1 MRTNYNG
8 INQNGDSDVNWFNE
22 NVRDVEIPNN
32 KGNNLREVED
42 AVDVEKAFIRE
53 GLVNAYITMDEAM
66 LVKSAE
72 EESLK
77 EEVDSK
83 SNYQEG
89 SPFEGGKESN
99 FQAEGSK
106 KKKMSKGAI
115 IGIIVGSVALVGI
128 IVTLV
133 IMFVILP
140 MGKGNGNSQETT
152 ISAGVLDDLQSK
164 INMFYT
170 DNLKSDIK
178 DGYTVSDLDAFR
190 KELKTL
196 SNSTD
201 ISDVEKELNT
211 IEAYMTDSKKIKTYA
226 DLSFNIEPSYVNDD
240 CTKVIQ
246 GCETY
251 TVAGLKATIS
261 NLAQGVLADRNNY
274 VDIKK
279 SLSAVTNPSNFE
291 EGNYQEKINS
301 IKHVVNKKEL
311 QSMYEKLVSD
321 KATALAKKKLKDAK
335 DEAEKKL
342 AQSALTEAQNKQ
354 KQAEEELSS
363 VKKQL
368 EDALKTPT
376 EEPTKA
382 TRVESV
388 TPTDNVSVVE
398 ENTEGGN

>member
-8 INQNGDSDVNWFNE
+8 INQNGDYDVNWFNDEVKE
-22 NVRDVEIPNN
+22 NI
-32 KGNNLREVED
+32 EVSKENED
-42 AVDVEKAFIRE
+42 IVDVEKAFIHE
-53 GLVNAYITMDEAM
+53 GLVNAYVAMDEAM

-89 SPFEGGKESN
+89 SPFEGGEESN

-115 IGIIVGSVALVGI
+115 IGIIIGSVALVGI

-140 MGKGNGNSQETT
+140 MSKGSGNSQETT
-152 ISAGVLDDLQSK
+152 ISEGVLDDLQSR
-164 INMFYT
+164 INMLYT

-178 DGYTVSDLDAFR
+178 DGYAVSDLDAFR

-201 ISDVEKELNT
+201 VSDVEKELNT

-226 DLSFNIEPSYVNDD
+226 NLSFNIEPSYVSED
-240 CTKVIQ
+240 CTSVIQ

-261 NLAQGVLADRNNY
+261 NLAQGVLSDRNSY
-274 VDIKK
+274 IDIKK
-279 SLSAVTNPSNFE
+279 SLSAVSDASTFN

-301 IKHVVNKKEL
+301 IKHEVNKKEL
-311 QSMYEKLVSD
+311 QSMYDKLISD
-321 KATALAKKKLKDAK
+321 KNTALAKKKLKDAK

-376 EEPTKA
+376 EEPTK
-382 TRVESV
+382 E
-388 TPTDNVSVVE
+388 VSVVTTDSVPTVE

>member
-8 INQNGDSDVNWFNE
+8 INQNGDYDVNWFNDEVKE
-22 NVRDVEIPNN
+22 NI
-32 KGNNLREVED
+32 EVSKETED
-42 AVDVEKAFIRE
+42 IVDVEKAFIHE
-53 GLVNAYITMDEAM
+53 GLVNAYIAMDEVM

-77 EEVDSK
+77 EEIDSK

-99 FQAEGSK
+99 FQAEGNK

-115 IGIIVGSVALVGI
+115 IGIIIGSVALVGI

-140 MGKGNGNSQETT
+140 MSKGSDNSQETT
-152 ISAGVLDDLQSK
+152 ISAGVLDDLQSR
-164 INMFYT
+164 INMLYT

-178 DGYTVSDLDAFR
+178 DGYAVSDLDAFR

-201 ISDVEKELNT
+201 VSDVEKELNT

-226 DLSFNIEPSYVNDD
+226 NLSFNIEPSYVSED
-240 CTKVIQ
+240 CTSVIQ

-261 NLAQGVLADRNNY
+261 NLAQGVLSDRNSY
-274 VDIKK
+274 IDIKK
-279 SLSAVTNPSNFE
+279 SLSAVSDASTFN

-301 IKHVVNKKEL
+301 IKHEVNKKEL
-311 QSMYEKLVSD
+311 QSMYDKLISD
-321 KATALAKKKLKDAK
+321 KNTALAKKKLKDAK

-376 EEPTKA
+376 EEPTKE
-382 TRVESV
+382 VSV
-388 TPTDNVSVVE
+388 VPTDSVPTVE

>member
-8 INQNGDSDVNWFNE
+8 INQNGDYDVNWFNDEVKE
-22 NVRDVEIPNN
+22 NA
-32 KGNNLREVED
+32 EVSKETED
-42 AVDVEKAFIRE
+42 IVDVEKAFIHE
-53 GLVNAYITMDEAM
+53 GLVNAYVAMDEAM

-77 EEVDSK
+77 EEIDSK

-115 IGIIVGSVALVGI
+115 IGIIAGSVALVGI

-133 IMFVILP
+133 IMFVIIP
-140 MGKGNGNSQETT
+140 TNKGNDNSQETT
-152 ISAGVLDDLQSK
+152 ISAGVLDDLQGR
-164 INMFYT
+164 INMLYT

-178 DGYTVSDLDAFR
+178 DGYAVSDLDAFR

-201 ISDVEKELNT
+201 VSDVEKELNT

-226 DLSFNIEPSYVNDD
+226 NLSFNIEPSYVSED
-240 CTKVIQ
+240 CISVIQ

-261 NLAQGVLADRNNY
+261 NLAQGVLSDRNSY
-274 VDIKK
+274 IDIKK
-279 SLSAVTNPSNFE
+279 SLSAISNPSNFE
-291 EGNYQEKINS
+291 EGSYQEKING
-301 IKHVVNKKEL
+301 IKHEVNKKEL

-321 KATALAKKKLKDAK
+321 KATALAEKKLKDAK

-376 EEPTKA
+376 EEPTKE
-382 TRVESV
+382 VSV
-388 TPTDNVSVVE
+388 VPTDSVPTVE

>member
-1 MRTNYNG
+1 VRTNYNG
-8 INQNGDSDVNWFNE
+8 INQNGDYDVNWFNDEVKE
-22 NVRDVEIPNN
+22 NA
-32 KGNNLREVED
+32 EVSKETED
-42 AVDVEKAFIRE
+42 IVDVEKAFIHE
-53 GLVNAYITMDEAM
+53 GLVNAYVAMDEAM

-115 IGIIVGSVALVGI
+115 IGIIAGSVALVGI

-140 MGKGNGNSQETT
+140 MSKGNDNSRETT
-152 ISAGVLDDLQSK
+152 ISAGVLDDLQGR
-164 INMFYT
+164 INMLYT

-178 DGYTVSDLDAFR
+178 DGYAVSDLDAFR

-201 ISDVEKELNT
+201 VSDVEKELNT

-226 DLSFNIEPSYVNDD
+226 NLSFNIEPSYVSED
-240 CTKVIQ
+240 CTSVIQ

-261 NLAQGVLADRNNY
+261 NLAQGVLSDRNSY
-274 VDIKK
+274 IDIKK
-279 SLSAVTNPSNFE
+279 SLSAISNPSNFE
-291 EGNYQEKINS
+291 EGSYQEKING
-301 IKHVVNKKEL
+301 IKHEVNKKEL

-321 KATALAKKKLKDAK
+321 KATALAEKKLKDAK

-376 EEPTKA
+376 EEPTK
-382 TRVESV
+382 EISV
-388 TPTDNVSVVE
+388 VPTDSVPTVE

>member
-8 INQNGDSDVNWFNE
+8 INQNGDYDVNWFNDEVKE
-22 NVRDVEIPNN
+22 NA
-32 KGNNLREVED
+32 EVSKETED
-42 AVDVEKAFIRE
+42 IVDVEKAFIHE
-53 GLVNAYITMDEAM
+53 GLVNAYVAMDEAM

-77 EEVDSK
+77 EEIDSK

-115 IGIIVGSVALVGI
+115 IGIIAGSVALVGI

-140 MGKGNGNSQETT
+140 MSKGNDNSQETT
-152 ISAGVLDDLQSK
+152 ISAGVLDDLQGR
-164 INMFYT
+164 INMLYT

-178 DGYTVSDLDAFR
+178 DGYAVSDLDAFR

-201 ISDVEKELNT
+201 VSDVEKELNT

-226 DLSFNIEPSYVNDD
+226 NLSFNIEPSYVSED
-240 CTKVIQ
+240 CISVIQ

-261 NLAQGVLADRNNY
+261 NLAQGVLSDRNSY
-274 VDIKK
+274 IDIKK
-279 SLSAVTNPSNFE
+279 SLSAISNPSNFE
-291 EGNYQEKINS
+291 EGSYQEKING
-301 IKHVVNKKEL
+301 IKHEVNKKEL

-321 KATALAKKKLKDAK
+321 KATALAEKKLKDAK

-368 EDALKTPT
+368 ENALKTPT
-376 EEPTKA
+376 EEPTKE
-382 TRVESV
+382 VSV
-388 TPTDNVSVVE
+388 VPTDSVPTVE

>member
-8 INQNGDSDVNWFNE
+8 INQNGDYDVNWFNDEVKE
-22 NVRDVEIPNN
+22 NI
-32 KGNNLREVED
+32 EVSKETED
-42 AVDVEKAFIRE
+42 IVDVEKAFIHE
-53 GLVNAYITMDEAM
+53 GLVNAYIAMDEVM

-77 EEVDSK
+77 EEIDSK

-115 IGIIVGSVALVGI
+115 IGIIAGSVALVGI

-140 MGKGNGNSQETT
+140 MSNGSDNSQETT
-152 ISAGVLDDLQSK
+152 ISAGVLDDLQSR
-164 INMFYT
+164 INMLYN

-178 DGYTVSDLDAFR
+178 DGYAVSDLDAFR

-201 ISDVEKELNT
+201 VSDVEKELNT

-226 DLSFNIEPSYVNDD
+226 NLSFNIEPSYVSED
-240 CTKVIQ
+240 CTSVIQ

-261 NLAQGVLADRNNY
+261 NLAQGVLSDRNSY
-274 VDIKK
+274 IDIKK
-279 SLSAVTNPSNFE
+279 SLSAVSDASTFN

-301 IKHVVNKKEL
+301 IKHEVNKKEL
-311 QSMYEKLVSD
+311 QSMYDKLISD
-321 KATALAKKKLKDAK
+321 KNTALAKKKLKDAK

-376 EEPTKA
+376 EEPTKE
-382 TRVESV
+382 VSV
-388 TPTDNVSVVE
+388 VPTDSVPTVE

>member
-8 INQNGDSDVNWFNE
+8 INQNGDYDVNWFNDEVKE
-22 NVRDVEIPNN
+22 NA
-32 KGNNLREVED
+32 EVSKETED
-42 AVDVEKAFIRE
+42 IVDVERAFIHE
-53 GLVNAYITMDEAM
+53 GLVNAYVAMDEAM

-77 EEVDSK
+77 EEIDSK

-115 IGIIVGSVALVGI
+115 IGIIAGSVALVGI

-133 IMFVILP
+133 IMFVIIP
-140 MGKGNGNSQETT
+140 MNKGNDNSQETT
-152 ISAGVLDDLQSK
+152 ISAGVLDDLQSR
-164 INMFYT
+164 INMLYT

-178 DGYTVSDLDAFR
+178 DGYAVSDLDAFR

-201 ISDVEKELNT
+201 VSDVEKELNT

-226 DLSFNIEPSYVNDD
+226 NLSFNIEPSYVSED
-240 CTKVIQ
+240 CTSVIQ

-261 NLAQGVLADRNNY
+261 NLAQGVLSDRNSY
-274 VDIKK
+274 IDIKK
-279 SLSAVTNPSNFE
+279 SLSAISDASTFN

-301 IKHVVNKKEL
+301 IKHEVNKKEL
-311 QSMYEKLVSD
+311 QSMYDKLISD
-321 KATALAKKKLKDAK
+321 KNTALAKKKLKDAK

-376 EEPTKA
+376 EEPTKE
-382 TRVESV
+382 VSV
-388 TPTDNVSVVE
+388 VPTDSVPTVE

>member
-8 INQNGDSDVNWFNE
+8 INQNGDYDVNWFNDEVKE
-22 NVRDVEIPNN
+22 NI
-32 KGNNLREVED
+32 EVSKETED
-42 AVDVEKAFIRE
+42 IVDVEKAFIHE
-53 GLVNAYITMDEAM
+53 GLVNAYVAMDEAM

-99 FQAEGSK
+99 FQAEGNK

-115 IGIIVGSVALVGI
+115 IGIIIGSVALVGI

-140 MGKGNGNSQETT
+140 MSKGSDNSQETT
-152 ISAGVLDDLQSK
+152 ISTGVLDDLQSR
-164 INMFYT
+164 INMLYT

-178 DGYTVSDLDAFR
+178 DGYAVSDLDAFR

-201 ISDVEKELNT
+201 VSDVEKELNT
-211 IEAYMTDSKKIKTYA
+211 IEAYMADSKKIKTYA
-226 DLSFNIEPSYVNDD
+226 NLSFNIEPSYVSED
-240 CTKVIQ
+240 CTSVIQ

-261 NLAQGVLADRNNY
+261 NLAQGVLSDRNSY
-274 VDIKK
+274 IDIKK
-279 SLSAVTNPSNFE
+279 SLSAVSDASTFN

-301 IKHVVNKKEL
+301 IKHEVNKKEL
-311 QSMYEKLVSD
+311 QSMYDKLISD
-321 KATALAKKKLKDAK
+321 KNTALAKKKLKDAK

-376 EEPTKA
+376 EEPTKE
-382 TRVESV
+382 VSV
-388 TPTDNVSVVE
+388 VPTDSVPTVE

>member
-8 INQNGDSDVNWFNE
+8 INQNGDYDVNWFNDEVKE
-22 NVRDVEIPNN
+22 NI
-32 KGNNLREVED
+32 EVSKENED
-42 AVDVEKAFIRE
+42 IVDVEKAFIHE
-53 GLVNAYITMDEAM
+53 GLVNAYVVMDEAM

-77 EEVDSK
+77 EEIDSK

-115 IGIIVGSVALVGI
+115 TGIIAGSVALVGI

-133 IMFVILP
+133 IMFVIIP
-140 MGKGNGNSQETT
+140 TNKGNDNSQETT
-152 ISAGVLDDLQSK
+152 ISAGVLDDLQSR
-164 INMFYT
+164 INMLYT

-178 DGYTVSDLDAFR
+178 DGYAVSDLDAFR

-201 ISDVEKELNT
+201 VSDVEKELNT

-226 DLSFNIEPSYVNDD
+226 NLSFNIEPSYVSED
-240 CTKVIQ
+240 CTSVIQ

-261 NLAQGVLADRNNY
+261 NLAQGVLSDRNSY
-274 VDIKK
+274 IDIKK
-279 SLSAVTNPSNFE
+279 SLSAISNPSNFE
-291 EGNYQEKINS
+291 EGSYQEKING
-301 IKHVVNKKEL
+301 IKHEVNKKEL

-321 KATALAKKKLKDAK
+321 KATALAEKKLKDAK

-368 EDALKTPT
+368 EDALKIPT
-376 EEPTKA
+376 EEPTKE
-382 TRVESV
+382 VSV
-388 TPTDNVSVVE
+388 VPTDSVPTVE

>member
-164 INMFYT
+164 INMLYT

-301 IKHVVNKKEL
+301 IKHEVNKKEL

>member
-8 INQNGDSDVNWFNE
+8 INQNGDYDVNWFNDEVKE
-22 NVRDVEIPNN
+22 NI
-32 KGNNLREVED
+32 EVSKENED
-42 AVDVEKAFIRE
+42 IVDVEKAFIHE
-53 GLVNAYITMDEAM
+53 GLVNAYVAMDEAM

-89 SPFEGGKESN
+89 SPFEGGEESN

-115 IGIIVGSVALVGI
+115 IGIIIGSVALVGI

-140 MGKGNGNSQETT
+140 TSKGSGNSQETT
-152 ISAGVLDDLQSK
+152 ISAGVLDDLQSR
-164 INMFYT
+164 INMLYT

-178 DGYTVSDLDAFR
+178 NGYAVSDLDAFR

-201 ISDVEKELNT
+201 VSDVEKELNT

-226 DLSFNIEPSYVNDD
+226 NLSFNIEPSYVSED
-240 CTKVIQ
+240 CTSVIQ

-261 NLAQGVLADRNNY
+261 NLAQGVLSDRNSY
-274 VDIKK
+274 IDIKK
-279 SLSAVTNPSNFE
+279 SLSAVSDASTFN

-301 IKHVVNKKEL
+301 IKHEVNKKEL
-311 QSMYEKLVSD
+311 QSMYDKLISD
-321 KATALAKKKLKDAK
+321 KNTALAKKKLKDAK

-376 EEPTKA
+376 KEPTKE
-382 TRVESV
+382 VSV
-388 TPTDNVSVVE
+388 VPTDSVPTVE

>member
-32 KGNNLREVED
+32 KGSNLREVED
-42 AVDVEKAFIRE
+42 AVDVEKAFIHE

-89 SPFEGGKESN
+89 SPFEGGEESN

-115 IGIIVGSVALVGI
+115 IGIIIGSVALVGI

-140 MGKGNGNSQETT
+140 MSKGSGNSQETT
-152 ISAGVLDDLQSK
+152 ISEGVLDDLQSR
-164 INMFYT
+164 INMLYT

-178 DGYTVSDLDAFR
+178 DGYAVSDLDAFR

-201 ISDVEKELNT
+201 VSDVEKELNT

-301 IKHVVNKKEL
+301 IKHEVNKKEL

>member
-8 INQNGDSDVNWFNE
+8 INQNGDYDVNWFNDEVKE
-22 NVRDVEIPNN
+22 NIEVSKEKEDV
-32 KGNNLREVED
+32 
-42 AVDVEKAFIRE
+42 VDVEKAFIHE
-53 GLVNAYITMDEAM
+53 GLVNAYVAMDEAM

-140 MGKGNGNSQETT
+140 MSKGSGNSQETT
-152 ISAGVLDDLQSK
+152 ISAGVLDDLQSR
-164 INMFYT
+164 INMLYT

-178 DGYTVSDLDAFR
+178 DGYAVSDLDVFR

-201 ISDVEKELNT
+201 VSDVEKELNT

-226 DLSFNIEPSYVNDD
+226 NLSFNIEPSYVSED
-240 CTKVIQ
+240 CTSVIQ

-261 NLAQGVLADRNNY
+261 NLAQGVLSDRNSY
-274 VDIKK
+274 IDIKK
-279 SLSAVTNPSNFE
+279 SLSAVSDASTFN

-301 IKHVVNKKEL
+301 IKHEVNKKEL
-311 QSMYEKLVSD
+311 QSMYDKLISD
-321 KATALAKKKLKDAK
+321 KNTALAKKKLKGAK

-376 EEPTKA
+376 EEPTKE
-382 TRVESV
+382 VSV
-388 TPTDNVSVVE
+388 VPTDSVPTVE

>member
-8 INQNGDSDVNWFNE
+8 INQNGDYDVNWFNDEVKE
-22 NVRDVEIPNN
+22 NI
-32 KGNNLREVED
+32 EVSKETED
-42 AVDVEKAFIRE
+42 IVDVEKAFIHE
-53 GLVNAYITMDEAM
+53 GLVNAYIAMDEAM

-77 EEVDSK
+77 EEIDSK

-89 SPFEGGKESN
+89 SPFESGKESN

-115 IGIIVGSVALVGI
+115 IGIIAGSVALVGI

-133 IMFVILP
+133 IMFVIIP
-140 MGKGNGNSQETT
+140 TNKGNDNSQETT
-152 ISAGVLDDLQSK
+152 ISAGVLDDLQGR
-164 INMFYT
+164 INMLYT

-178 DGYTVSDLDAFR
+178 DGYAVSDLDAFR

-201 ISDVEKELNT
+201 VSDVEKELNT

-226 DLSFNIEPSYVNDD
+226 NLSFNIEPSYVSED
-240 CTKVIQ
+240 CTSVIQ

-261 NLAQGVLADRNNY
+261 NLAQGVLSDRNSY
-274 VDIKK
+274 IDIKK
-279 SLSAVTNPSNFE
+279 SLSAISNPSNFE
-291 EGNYQEKINS
+291 EGSYQEKING
-301 IKHVVNKKEL
+301 IKHEVNKKEL

-321 KATALAKKKLKDAK
+321 KATALAEKKLKDAK
-335 DEAEKKL
+335 DGAEKKL

-376 EEPTKA
+376 EEPTKE
-382 TRVESV
+382 VSV
-388 TPTDNVSVVE
+388 VPTDSVPTVE

>member
-8 INQNGDSDVNWFNE
+8 INQNGDYDVNWFNDEVKE
-22 NVRDVEIPNN
+22 NT
-32 KGNNLREVED
+32 EVSKETED
-42 AVDVEKAFIRE
+42 IVDVEKAFIHE
-53 GLVNAYITMDEAM
+53 GLVNAYVAMDEAM

-99 FQAEGSK
+99 FQAEGNK

-115 IGIIVGSVALVGI
+115 IGIIIGSVALVGI

-140 MGKGNGNSQETT
+140 MSKGSDNSQETT
-152 ISAGVLDDLQSK
+152 ISAGVLDDLQSR
-164 INMFYT
+164 INMLYT

-178 DGYTVSDLDAFR
+178 DGYAVSDLDAFR

-201 ISDVEKELNT
+201 VSDVEKELNT

-226 DLSFNIEPSYVNDD
+226 NLSFNIEPSYVSED
-240 CTKVIQ
+240 CTSVIQ

-261 NLAQGVLADRNNY
+261 NLAQGVLSDRNSY
-274 VDIKK
+274 IDIKK
-279 SLSAVTNPSNFE
+279 SLSAVSDASTFN

-301 IKHVVNKKEL
+301 IKHEVNKKEL
-311 QSMYEKLVSD
+311 QSMYDKLISD
-321 KATALAKKKLKDAK
+321 KNTALAKKKLKDAK

-376 EEPTKA
+376 EEPTKE
-382 TRVESV
+382 VSV
-388 TPTDNVSVVE
+388 VPTDSVPTVE

>member
-8 INQNGDSDVNWFNE
+8 INQNGDYDVNWFNDEVKE
-22 NVRDVEIPNN
+22 NI
-32 KGNNLREVED
+32 EVSKENED
-42 AVDVEKAFIRE
+42 IVDVEKAFIHE
-53 GLVNAYITMDEAM
+53 GLVNAYVAMDEAM

-89 SPFEGGKESN
+89 SPFEGGEESN

-115 IGIIVGSVALVGI
+115 IGIIIGSVALVGI

-140 MGKGNGNSQETT
+140 MSKGSGNSQETT
-152 ISAGVLDDLQSK
+152 ISAGVLDDLQSR

-178 DGYTVSDLDAFR
+178 DGYAVSDLDAFR

-201 ISDVEKELNT
+201 VSDVEKELNT

-226 DLSFNIEPSYVNDD
+226 NLSFNIEPSYVSED
-240 CTKVIQ
+240 CTSVIQ

-261 NLAQGVLADRNNY
+261 NLAQGVLSDRNSY
-274 VDIKK
+274 TDIKK
-279 SLSAVTNPSNFE
+279 SLSAVSDASTFN

-301 IKHVVNKKEL
+301 IKHEVNKKEL
-311 QSMYEKLVSD
+311 QSMYDKLISD
-321 KATALAKKKLKDAK
+321 KNTALAKKKLKDAK

-376 EEPTKA
+376 EEPTKE
-382 TRVESV
+382 VSV
-388 TPTDNVSVVE
+388 VPTDSVPTVE
-398 ENTEGGN
+398 ENTEGDN

>member
-8 INQNGDSDVNWFNE
+8 INQNGDYDINWFNDEVKE
-22 NVRDVEIPNN
+22 NT
-32 KGNNLREVED
+32 EVSKETED
-42 AVDVEKAFIRE
+42 IVDVEKAFIHE
-53 GLVNAYITMDEAM
+53 GLVNAYIAMDGAM

-77 EEVDSK
+77 EEIDSK

-115 IGIIVGSVALVGI
+115 IGIIAGSVALVGI

-140 MGKGNGNSQETT
+140 MSKGNDDSQETT
-152 ISAGVLDDLQSK
+152 ISAGVLDDLHGR
-164 INMFYT
+164 INMLYT

-178 DGYTVSDLDAFR
+178 DGYAISDLDAFR

-201 ISDVEKELNT
+201 VSDVEKELNT

-226 DLSFNIEPSYVNDD
+226 NLSFNIEPSYVSED
-240 CTKVIQ
+240 CTSVIQ

-261 NLAQGVLADRNNY
+261 NLAQGVLSDRNSY
-274 VDIKK
+274 IDIKK
-279 SLSAVTNPSNFE
+279 SLSAISNPSNFE
-291 EGNYQEKINS
+291 EGSYQEKING
-301 IKHVVNKKEL
+301 IKHEVNKKEL

-321 KATALAKKKLKDAK
+321 KATALAEKKLKDAK

-368 EDALKTPT
+368 ENALKTPT
-376 EEPTKA
+376 EEPTK
-382 TRVESV
+382 E
-388 TPTDNVSVVE
+388 VSVVPTDSVPTVE
-398 ENTEGGN
+398 ESTEGGN

>member
-8 INQNGDSDVNWFNE
+8 INQNGDYDVNWFNDEVKE
-22 NVRDVEIPNN
+22 NA
-32 KGNNLREVED
+32 EVSKETED
-42 AVDVEKAFIRE
+42 IVDVEKAFIHE
-53 GLVNAYITMDEAM
+53 GLVNAYIAMDEAM

-77 EEVDSK
+77 EEIDSK

-115 IGIIVGSVALVGI
+115 IGIIAGSVALVGI

-140 MGKGNGNSQETT
+140 MSKGNDNYQETT
-152 ISAGVLDDLQSK
+152 ISAGVLDDLQGR
-164 INMFYT
+164 INMLYT

-178 DGYTVSDLDAFR
+178 DGYAVSDLDAFR

-201 ISDVEKELNT
+201 VSDVEKELNT

-226 DLSFNIEPSYVNDD
+226 NLSFNIEPSYVSED
-240 CTKVIQ
+240 CTSVIQ

-261 NLAQGVLADRNNY
+261 NLAQGVLSDRNSY
-274 VDIKK
+274 IDIKK
-279 SLSAVTNPSNFE
+279 SLSAISNPSNFE
-291 EGNYQEKINS
+291 EGSYQEKING
-301 IKHVVNKKEL
+301 IKHEVNKKEL

-321 KATALAKKKLKDAK
+321 KATALAEKKLKDAK

-376 EEPTKA
+376 EEPTKE
-382 TRVESV
+382 VSV
-388 TPTDNVSVVE
+388 VPTDSVPTVE

>member
-8 INQNGDSDVNWFNE
+8 INQNGDYDVNWFNDGVKE
-22 NVRDVEIPNN
+22 NI
-32 KGNNLREVED
+32 EVSKENED
-42 AVDVEKAFIRE
+42 IVDVEKAFIHE
-53 GLVNAYITMDEAM
+53 GLVNAYVAMDEAM

-140 MGKGNGNSQETT
+140 MSKGNGNSQETT
-152 ISAGVLDDLQSK
+152 ISAGVLDDLQSR
-164 INMFYT
+164 INMLYT

-178 DGYTVSDLDAFR
+178 DGYAVSDLDAFR

-201 ISDVEKELNT
+201 VSDVEKELNT

-226 DLSFNIEPSYVNDD
+226 NLSFNIEPSYVSED
-240 CTKVIQ
+240 CTSVIQ

-261 NLAQGVLADRNNY
+261 NLAQGVLSDRNSY
-274 VDIKK
+274 IDIKK
-279 SLSAVTNPSNFE
+279 SLSAVSDASIFN

-301 IKHVVNKKEL
+301 IKHEVNKKEL
-311 QSMYEKLVSD
+311 QSMYDKLISD
-321 KATALAKKKLKDAK
+321 KNTALAKKKLKDAK

-354 KQAEEELSS
+354 KRAEEELSS

-376 EEPTKA
+376 EEPTKE
-382 TRVESV
+382 VSV
-388 TPTDNVSVVE
+388 VPTDSVPTVE

>member
-8 INQNGDSDVNWFNE
+8 INQNGDYDVNWFNDEVKE
-22 NVRDVEIPNN
+22 NT
-32 KGNNLREVED
+32 EVSKETED
-42 AVDVEKAFIRE
+42 IVDVEKAFIHE
-53 GLVNAYITMDEAM
+53 GLVNAYVAMDEAM

-99 FQAEGSK
+99 FQAEGNK

-115 IGIIVGSVALVGI
+115 IGIIIGSVALVGI

-140 MGKGNGNSQETT
+140 MSKGSDNSQETT
-152 ISAGVLDDLQSK
+152 ISAGVLDDLQSR
-164 INMFYT
+164 INMLYT

-178 DGYTVSDLDAFR
+178 DGYAVSDLDAFR

-201 ISDVEKELNT
+201 VSGVEKELNT

-226 DLSFNIEPSYVNDD
+226 NLSFNIEPSYVSED
-240 CTKVIQ
+240 CTSVIQ

-261 NLAQGVLADRNNY
+261 NLAQGVLSDRNSY
-274 VDIKK
+274 IDIKK
-279 SLSAVTNPSNFE
+279 SLSAVSDASTFN

-301 IKHVVNKKEL
+301 IKHEVNKKEL
-311 QSMYEKLVSD
+311 QSMYDKLISD
-321 KATALAKKKLKDAK
+321 KNTALAKKKLKDAK

-376 EEPTKA
+376 EEPTKE
-382 TRVESV
+382 VSV
-388 TPTDNVSVVE
+388 VPTDSVPTVE

>member
-8 INQNGDSDVNWFNE
+8 INQNGDYDVNWFNDEVKE
-22 NVRDVEIPNN
+22 NI
-32 KGNNLREVED
+32 EVSKENED
-42 AVDVEKAFIRE
+42 IVDVEKAFIHE
-53 GLVNAYITMDEAM
+53 GLVNAYVAMDEAM

-89 SPFEGGKESN
+89 SPFEGGEESN

-115 IGIIVGSVALVGI
+115 IGIIIGSVALVGI

-140 MGKGNGNSQETT
+140 MSKGSGNSQETT
-152 ISAGVLDDLQSK
+152 ISEGVLDDLQSR
-164 INMFYT
+164 INMLYT

-178 DGYTVSDLDAFR
+178 DGYAVSDLDAFR

-201 ISDVEKELNT
+201 VSDVEKELNT

-226 DLSFNIEPSYVNDD
+226 NLSFNIEPSYVSED
-240 CTKVIQ
+240 CTSVIQ

-261 NLAQGVLADRNNY
+261 NLAQGVLSDRNSY
-274 VDIKK
+274 IDIKK
-279 SLSAVTNPSNFE
+279 SLSAVSDASTFN

-301 IKHVVNKKEL
+301 IKHEVNKKEL
-311 QSMYEKLVSD
+311 QSMYDKLISD
-321 KATALAKKKLKDAK
+321 KNTALAKKKLKDAK

-376 EEPTKA
+376 EEPTKE
-382 TRVESV
+382 VSV
-388 TPTDNVSVVE
+388 VPTDSVPTVE

>member
-32 KGNNLREVED
+32 KGSNLREVED

-77 EEVDSK
+77 EEIDSK

-89 SPFEGGKESN
+89 SPFEGGKEDD
-99 FQAEGSK
+99 FKPEQGK
-106 KKKMSKGAI
+106 KKKLSRGAI
-115 IGIIVGSVALVGI
+115 VGIILGSVAVVGI
-128 IVTLV
+128 IVTLI
-133 IMFVILP
+133 IMFVIMP
-140 MGKGNGNSQETT
+140 MSKGSDTTKETT
-152 ISAGVLDDLQSK
+152 ISAGVLDDLQSR
-164 INMFYT
+164 INVLYT

-211 IEAYMTDSKKIKTYA
+211 IEAFMTDSKKIKTYA

-301 IKHVVNKKEL
+301 IKHEVNKKEL

-382 TRVESV
+382 TKAESV

>member
-8 INQNGDSDVNWFNE
+8 INQNGDYDVNWFNDEVKE
-22 NVRDVEIPNN
+22 NI
-32 KGNNLREVED
+32 EVSKESED
-42 AVDVEKAFIRE
+42 IVDIEKAFIHE
-53 GLVNAYITMDEAM
+53 GLVNAYVAMDEAM

-77 EEVDSK
+77 EEIDSK

-115 IGIIVGSVALVGI
+115 IGIIAGSVALVGI

-133 IMFVILP
+133 IMFVIIP
-140 MGKGNGNSQETT
+140 MSKGNGNSQETT
-152 ISAGVLDDLQSK
+152 ISAGVLDDLQSR
-164 INMFYT
+164 INMLYT

-178 DGYTVSDLDAFR
+178 DGYAVSDLDAFR

-201 ISDVEKELNT
+201 VSDVEKELNT

-226 DLSFNIEPSYVNDD
+226 NLSFNIEPSYVSED
-240 CTKVIQ
+240 CTSVIQ

-261 NLAQGVLADRNNY
+261 NLAQGVLSDRNSY
-274 VDIKK
+274 IDIKK
-279 SLSAVTNPSNFE
+279 SLSVVSDASTFN

-301 IKHVVNKKEL
+301 IKHEVNKKEL
-311 QSMYEKLVSD
+311 QSMYDKLISD
-321 KATALAKKKLKDAK
+321 KNTALAKKKLKDAK

-376 EEPTKA
+376 EEPTKE
-382 TRVESV
+382 VSV
-388 TPTDNVSVVE
+388 VPTDSVPTVE

>member
-1 MRTNYNG
+1 VRTNYNG
-8 INQNGDSDVNWFNE
+8 INQNGDYDVNWFNDEVKE
-22 NVRDVEIPNN
+22 NI
-32 KGNNLREVED
+32 EVSKETED
-42 AVDVEKAFIRE
+42 IVDVEKAFIHE
-53 GLVNAYITMDEAM
+53 GLVNAYIAMDEVM

-77 EEVDSK
+77 EEIDSK

-115 IGIIVGSVALVGI
+115 IGIIAGSVALVGI

-140 MGKGNGNSQETT
+140 MSKGSDNSQETT
-152 ISAGVLDDLQSK
+152 ISAGVLDDLQSR
-164 INMFYT
+164 INMLYT

-178 DGYTVSDLDAFR
+178 DGYAVSDLDAFR

-201 ISDVEKELNT
+201 VSDVEKELNT

-226 DLSFNIEPSYVNDD
+226 NLSFNIEPSYVSED
-240 CTKVIQ
+240 CTSVIQ

-261 NLAQGVLADRNNY
+261 NLAQGVLSDRNSY
-274 VDIKK
+274 IDIKK
-279 SLSAVTNPSNFE
+279 SLSAVSDASTFN

-301 IKHVVNKKEL
+301 IKHEVNKKEL
-311 QSMYEKLVSD
+311 QSMYDKLISD
-321 KATALAKKKLKDAK
+321 KNTALAKKKLKDAK

-376 EEPTKA
+376 EEPTKE
-382 TRVESV
+382 VSV
-388 TPTDNVSVVE
+388 VPTDSVPTVE

>member
-8 INQNGDSDVNWFNE
+8 INQNGDYDVNWFNDEVKE
-22 NVRDVEIPNN
+22 NA
-32 KGNNLREVED
+32 EVSKETED
-42 AVDVEKAFIRE
+42 IVDVEKAFIHE
-53 GLVNAYITMDEAM
+53 GLVNAYVAMDEAM

-77 EEVDSK
+77 EEIDSK

-115 IGIIVGSVALVGI
+115 IGIIAGSVALVGI

-133 IMFVILP
+133 IMFVIIP
-140 MGKGNGNSQETT
+140 ANKGNDNSQETT
-152 ISAGVLDDLQSK
+152 ISAGVLDDLQSR
-164 INMFYT
+164 INMLYT

-178 DGYTVSDLDAFR
+178 DGYAVSDLDAFR

-201 ISDVEKELNT
+201 VSDVEKELNT

-226 DLSFNIEPSYVNDD
+226 NLSFNIEPSYVSED
-240 CTKVIQ
+240 CTSVIQ

-261 NLAQGVLADRNNY
+261 NLAQGVLSDRNSY
-274 VDIKK
+274 IDIKK
-279 SLSAVTNPSNFE
+279 SLSAISNPSNFE
-291 EGNYQEKINS
+291 EGSYQEKING
-301 IKHVVNKKEL
+301 IKHEVNKKEL

-321 KATALAKKKLKDAK
+321 KATALAEKKLKDAK

-376 EEPTKA
+376 EEPTKE
-382 TRVESV
+382 VSV
-388 TPTDNVSVVE
+388 VPTDSVPTVE

>member
-8 INQNGDSDVNWFNE
+8 INQNGDYDVNWFNDEVKE
-22 NVRDVEIPNN
+22 NI
-32 KGNNLREVED
+32 EVSKENED
-42 AVDVEKAFIRE
+42 IVDVEKAFIHE
-53 GLVNAYITMDEAM
+53 GLVNAYVAMDEAM

-89 SPFEGGKESN
+89 SPFEGGEESN

-115 IGIIVGSVALVGI
+115 IGIIIGSVALVGI

-140 MGKGNGNSQETT
+140 MSKGSGNSQETT
-152 ISAGVLDDLQSK
+152 ISAGVLDDLQSR
-164 INMFYT
+164 INMLYT

-178 DGYTVSDLDAFR
+178 DGYAVSGLDAFR

-201 ISDVEKELNT
+201 VSDVEKELNT

-226 DLSFNIEPSYVNDD
+226 NLSFNIEPSYVSED
-240 CTKVIQ
+240 CTSVIQ

-261 NLAQGVLADRNNY
+261 NLAQGVLSDRNSY
-274 VDIKK
+274 IDIKK
-279 SLSAVTNPSNFE
+279 SLSAVSDASTFN

-301 IKHVVNKKEL
+301 IKHEVNKKEL
-311 QSMYEKLVSD
+311 QSMYDKLISD
-321 KATALAKKKLKDAK
+321 KNTALAKKKLKDAK

-376 EEPTKA
+376 EEPTKE
-382 TRVESV
+382 VSV
-388 TPTDNVSVVE
+388 VPTDSVPTVE
-398 ENTEGGN
+398 ENTEGDN

>member
-8 INQNGDSDVNWFNE
+8 INQNGDYDVNWFNDEVKE
-22 NVRDVEIPNN
+22 NI
-32 KGNNLREVED
+32 EVSKENED
-42 AVDVEKAFIRE
+42 IVDVEKAFIHE
-53 GLVNAYITMDEAM
+53 GLVNAYVAMDEAM

-77 EEVDSK
+77 EEIDSK

-106 KKKMSKGAI
+106 KKKMSKRAI
-115 IGIIVGSVALVGI
+115 IGIIAGSVALVGI

-140 MGKGNGNSQETT
+140 MSKGNDNSQETT
-152 ISAGVLDDLQSK
+152 ISAGVLDDLQGR
-164 INMFYT
+164 INMLYT

-178 DGYTVSDLDAFR
+178 DGYAVSDLDAFR

-201 ISDVEKELNT
+201 VSDVEKELNT

-226 DLSFNIEPSYVNDD
+226 NLSFNIEPSYVSED
-240 CTKVIQ
+240 CTSVIQ

-261 NLAQGVLADRNNY
+261 NLAQGVLSDRNSY
-274 VDIKK
+274 IDIKK
-279 SLSAVTNPSNFE
+279 SLSAISNPSNFE
-291 EGNYQEKINS
+291 EGSYQEKING
-301 IKHVVNKKEL
+301 IKHEVNKKEL

-321 KATALAKKKLKDAK
+321 KATALAEKKLKDAK

-368 EDALKTPT
+368 EDVLKTPT
-376 EEPTKA
+376 EEPTK
-382 TRVESV
+382 E
-388 TPTDNVSVVE
+388 VSVVPTDSVPTVE
-398 ENTEGGN
+398 ESTEGGN

>member
-8 INQNGDSDVNWFNE
+8 INQNGDYDVNWFNDEVKE
-22 NVRDVEIPNN
+22 NA
-32 KGNNLREVED
+32 EVSKETED
-42 AVDVEKAFIRE
+42 IVDVEKAFIHE
-53 GLVNAYITMDEAM
+53 GLVNAYVAMDEAM

-77 EEVDSK
+77 EEIDSK

-115 IGIIVGSVALVGI
+115 TGIIAGSVALVGI

-133 IMFVILP
+133 IMFVIIP
-140 MGKGNGNSQETT
+140 ANKGNDNSQETT
-152 ISAGVLDDLQSK
+152 ISAGVLDDLQSR
-164 INMFYT
+164 INMLYT

-178 DGYTVSDLDAFR
+178 DGYAVSDLDAFR

-201 ISDVEKELNT
+201 VSDVEKELNT

-226 DLSFNIEPSYVNDD
+226 NLSFNIEPSYVSED
-240 CTKVIQ
+240 CTSVIQ

-261 NLAQGVLADRNNY
+261 NLAQGVLSDRNSY
-274 VDIKK
+274 IDIKK
-279 SLSAVTNPSNFE
+279 SLSAISNPSNFE
-291 EGNYQEKINS
+291 EGSYQEKING
-301 IKHVVNKKEL
+301 IKHEVNKKEL

-321 KATALAKKKLKDAK
+321 KATALAEKKLKDAK

-368 EDALKTPT
+368 EDDLKTPT
-376 EEPTKA
+376 EEPTKE
-382 TRVESV
+382 VSV
-388 TPTDNVSVVE
+388 VPTDSVPTVE

>member
-8 INQNGDSDVNWFNE
+8 INQNGDYDVNWFNDEVKE
-22 NVRDVEIPNN
+22 NT
-32 KGNNLREVED
+32 EVSKETED
-42 AVDVEKAFIRE
+42 IVDVEKAFIHE
-53 GLVNAYITMDEAM
+53 GLVNAYVAMDEAM

-77 EEVDSK
+77 EEIDSK

-115 IGIIVGSVALVGI
+115 IGIIAGSVALVGI

-133 IMFVILP
+133 IMFVIIP
-140 MGKGNGNSQETT
+140 MNKGNDNSQETT
-152 ISAGVLDDLQSK
+152 ISAGVLDDLQSR
-164 INMFYT
+164 INMLYT

-178 DGYTVSDLDAFR
+178 DGYAVSDLDAFR

-201 ISDVEKELNT
+201 VSDVEKELNT

-226 DLSFNIEPSYVNDD
+226 NLSFNIEPSYVSED
-240 CTKVIQ
+240 CTSVIQ

-261 NLAQGVLADRNNY
+261 NLAQGVLSDRNSY
-274 VDIKK
+274 IDIKK
-279 SLSAVTNPSNFE
+279 SLSAVSDASTFN

-301 IKHVVNKKEL
+301 IKHEVNKKEL
-311 QSMYEKLVSD
+311 QSMYDKLISD
-321 KATALAKKKLKDAK
+321 KNTALAKKKLKDAK

-376 EEPTKA
+376 EEPTKE
-382 TRVESV
+382 VSV
-388 TPTDNVSVVE
+388 VPTDSVPTVE

>member
-22 NVRDVEIPNN
+22 NVRDVEVPNN

-77 EEVDSK
+77 EEIDSR
-83 SNYQEG
+83 SNYQGG
-89 SPFEGGKESN
+89 SPFEGGKEN
-99 FQAEGSK
+99 DFKPEQGK
-106 KKKMSKGAI
+106 KKKLSRGAI
-115 IGIIVGSVALVGI
+115 VGIILGSVAVVGI
-128 IVTLV
+128 IVTLI
-133 IMFVILP
+133 IMFVIMP
-140 MGKGNGNSQETT
+140 MSKGSDTTKETT
-152 ISAGVLDDLQSK
+152 VSAGVLDDLQSR
-164 INMFYT
+164 INVLYT

-226 DLSFNIEPSYVNDD
+226 DLSFNIEPSFVNED
-240 CTKVIQ
+240 CTSVIQ

-279 SLSAVTNPSNFE
+279 SLSAVSDASTFN
-291 EGNYQEKINS
+291 EGNYQEKIS
-301 IKHVVNKKEL
+301 SVKHEANKKEL
-311 QSMYEKLVSD
+311 QSMYDKLVSD
-321 KATALAKKKLKDAK
+321 KNTALAEKKLKNAK

-342 AQSALTEAQNKQ
+342 AQDALTEAQNKQ
-354 KQAEEELSS
+354 KQAEKELSS

-376 EEPTKA
+376 EEPTRATKA
-382 TRVESV
+382 ESV
-388 TPTDNVSVVE
+388 TPTDSVSVVE

>member
-8 INQNGDSDVNWFNE
+8 INQNGDYDVNWFNDEVKE
-22 NVRDVEIPNN
+22 NI
-32 KGNNLREVED
+32 EVSKETED
-42 AVDVEKAFIRE
+42 IVDVEKAFIHE
-53 GLVNAYITMDEAM
+53 GLVNAYIAMDEVM

-77 EEVDSK
+77 EEIDSK

-99 FQAEGSK
+99 FQAEGNK

-115 IGIIVGSVALVGI
+115 IGIIIGSVALVGI

-140 MGKGNGNSQETT
+140 MSKGSDNSQETT
-152 ISAGVLDDLQSK
+152 ISAGVLDDLQSR
-164 INMFYT
+164 INMLYT

-178 DGYTVSDLDAFR
+178 DGYAVSDLDAFR

-201 ISDVEKELNT
+201 VSDVEKELNT

-226 DLSFNIEPSYVNDD
+226 NLSFNIEPLYVSED
-240 CTKVIQ
+240 CTSVIQ

-261 NLAQGVLADRNNY
+261 NLAQGVLSDRNSY
-274 VDIKK
+274 IDIKK
-279 SLSAVTNPSNFE
+279 SLSAVSDASTFN

-301 IKHVVNKKEL
+301 IKHEVNKKEL
-311 QSMYEKLVSD
+311 QSMYDKLISD
-321 KATALAKKKLKDAK
+321 KNTALAKKKLKDAK

-376 EEPTKA
+376 EEPTKE
-382 TRVESV
+382 VSV
-388 TPTDNVSVVE
+388 VPTDSVPTVE

>member
-8 INQNGDSDVNWFNE
+8 INQNGDYDVNWFNDEVKE
-22 NVRDVEIPNN
+22 NI
-32 KGNNLREVED
+32 EVSKENED
-42 AVDVEKAFIRE
+42 IVDVEKAFIHE
-53 GLVNAYITMDEAM
+53 GLVNAFVAMDEAM

-83 SNYQEG
+83 GNYQEG

-99 FQAEGSK
+99 FQAGGSK

-115 IGIIVGSVALVGI
+115 IGIIIGSVALIGI

-140 MGKGNGNSQETT
+140 MSKGSGNSQETT
-152 ISAGVLDDLQSK
+152 ISAGVLDDLQSR
-164 INMFYT
+164 INMLYT

-178 DGYTVSDLDAFR
+178 DGYAVSDLDAFR

-201 ISDVEKELNT
+201 VSDVEKELNT

-226 DLSFNIEPSYVNDD
+226 NLSFNIEPSYVSED
-240 CTKVIQ
+240 CTSVIQ

-261 NLAQGVLADRNNY
+261 NLAQGVLSDRNSY
-274 VDIKK
+274 IDIKK
-279 SLSAVTNPSNFE
+279 SLSAVSDASTFN

-301 IKHVVNKKEL
+301 IKHEVNKKEL
-311 QSMYEKLVSD
+311 QSMYDKLISD
-321 KATALAKKKLKDAK
+321 KNTALAKKKLKDAK

-376 EEPTKA
+376 EEPTKE
-382 TRVESV
+382 VSV
-388 TPTDNVSVVE
+388 VPTDSVPTVE

>member
-8 INQNGDSDVNWFNE
+8 INQNGDYDINWFNDEVKE
-22 NVRDVEIPNN
+22 NA
-32 KGNNLREVED
+32 EVSKETED
-42 AVDVEKAFIRE
+42 IVDVEKAFIHE
-53 GLVNAYITMDEAM
+53 GLVNAYIAMDEAM

-77 EEVDSK
+77 EEIDSK

-115 IGIIVGSVALVGI
+115 IGIIAGSVALVGI

-140 MGKGNGNSQETT
+140 MSKGNGNSQETT
-152 ISAGVLDDLQSK
+152 ISAGVLDDLQGRIS
-164 INMFYT
+164 MLYT

-178 DGYTVSDLDAFR
+178 DGYAVSDLDAFR

-201 ISDVEKELNT
+201 VSDVEKELNT

-226 DLSFNIEPSYVNDD
+226 NLSFNIEPSYVSED
-240 CTKVIQ
+240 CTSVIQ

-261 NLAQGVLADRNNY
+261 NLAQGVLSDRNSY
-274 VDIKK
+274 IDIKK
-279 SLSAVTNPSNFE
+279 SLSAISNPSNFE
-291 EGNYQEKINS
+291 EGSYQEKING
-301 IKHVVNKKEL
+301 IKHEVNKKEL

-321 KATALAKKKLKDAK
+321 KATALAEKKLKDAK

-376 EEPTKA
+376 EEPTKE
-382 TRVESV
+382 VSV
-388 TPTDNVSVVE
+388 VPTDSVPTVE

>member
-8 INQNGDSDVNWFNE
+8 INQNGDYDVNWFNDEVKE
-22 NVRDVEIPNN
+22 NT
-32 KGNNLREVED
+32 EVSKETED
-42 AVDVEKAFIRE
+42 IVDVEKAFIHE
-53 GLVNAYITMDEAM
+53 GLVNAYVAMDEAM

-99 FQAEGSK
+99 FQAEGNK

-115 IGIIVGSVALVGI
+115 IGIIIGSVALVGI

-140 MGKGNGNSQETT
+140 MSKSSDNSQETT
-152 ISAGVLDDLQSK
+152 ISAGVLDDLQSR
-164 INMFYT
+164 INMLYT

-178 DGYTVSDLDAFR
+178 DGYAVSDLDAFR

-201 ISDVEKELNT
+201 VSDVEKELNT

-226 DLSFNIEPSYVNDD
+226 NLSFNIEPSYVSED
-240 CTKVIQ
+240 CTSVIQ

-261 NLAQGVLADRNNY
+261 NLAQGVLSDRNSY
-274 VDIKK
+274 IDIKK
-279 SLSAVTNPSNFE
+279 SLSAVSDASTFN

-301 IKHVVNKKEL
+301 IKHEVNKKEL
-311 QSMYEKLVSD
+311 QSMYDKLISD
-321 KATALAKKKLKDAK
+321 KNTALAKKKLKDAK

-376 EEPTKA
+376 EEPTKE
-382 TRVESV
+382 VSV
-388 TPTDNVSVVE
+388 VPTDSVPTVE

>member
-22 NVRDVEIPNN
+22 NVRDVEIFDN
-32 KGNNLREVED
+32 KGNNFREVED

-77 EEVDSK
+77 EEIDSK

-89 SPFEGGKESN
+89 SPFEGGKEN
-99 FQAEGSK
+99 DFKPEQGK
-106 KKKMSKGAI
+106 KKKLSRGAI
-115 IGIIVGSVALVGI
+115 VGIILGSVAVVGI
-128 IVTLV
+128 IVTLI
-133 IMFVILP
+133 IMFVIMP
-140 MGKGNGNSQETT
+140 MSKGSNTTKETT
-152 ISAGVLDDLQSK
+152 ISAGVLDDLQSR
-164 INMFYT
+164 INVLYT

-226 DLSFNIEPSYVNDD
+226 DLSFNIEPSFVNED
-240 CTKVIQ
+240 CTSVIQ
-246 GCETY
+246 CCETY

-279 SLSAVTNPSNFE
+279 SLSAVSDASTFN
-291 EGNYQEKINS
+291 EGNYQEKIS
-301 IKHVVNKKEL
+301 GVKHEANKKEL
-311 QSMYEKLVSD
+311 QSMYDKLVSD
-321 KATALAKKKLKDAK
+321 KNTALAEKKLKNAK

-342 AQSALTEAQNKQ
+342 AQDALTEAQNKQ
-354 KQAEEELSS
+354 KQAEKELSS

-376 EEPTKA
+376 EVPTKA
-382 TRVESV
+382 TKAESV
-388 TPTDNVSVVE
+388 TPTDSVSIVE

>member
-8 INQNGDSDVNWFNE
+8 INQNGDYDVNWFNDEVKE
-22 NVRDVEIPNN
+22 NT
-32 KGNNLREVED
+32 EVSKETED
-42 AVDVEKAFIRE
+42 IVDVEKAFIHE
-53 GLVNAYITMDEAM
+53 GLVNAYVAMDEAM
-66 LVKSAE
+66 LIKSAE

-77 EEVDSK
+77 EEIDSK

-99 FQAEGSK
+99 FPAEGSK

-115 IGIIVGSVALVGI
+115 TGIIAGSVALVGI

-133 IMFVILP
+133 IMFVIIP
-140 MGKGNGNSQETT
+140 ANKGNDNSQETT
-152 ISAGVLDDLQSK
+152 ISAGVLDDLQSR
-164 INMFYT
+164 INMLYT

-178 DGYTVSDLDAFR
+178 DGYAVSDLDAFR

-201 ISDVEKELNT
+201 VSDVEKELNT

-226 DLSFNIEPSYVNDD
+226 NLSFNIEPSYVSED
-240 CTKVIQ
+240 CTSVIQ

-261 NLAQGVLADRNNY
+261 NLAQGVLSDRNSY
-274 VDIKK
+274 IDIKK
-279 SLSAVTNPSNFE
+279 FLSAISNPSNFE
-291 EGNYQEKINS
+291 EGSYQEKING
-301 IKHVVNKKEL
+301 IKHEVNKKEL

-321 KATALAKKKLKDAK
+321 KATALAEKKLKDAK

-354 KQAEEELSS
+354 KQVEEELSS

-376 EEPTKA
+376 EEPTKE
-382 TRVESV
+382 VSV
-388 TPTDNVSVVE
+388 VPTDSVPTVE

>member
-22 NVRDVEIPNN
+22 NVRDVEISNN
-32 KGNNLREVED
+32 KGSNLREVED
-42 AVDVEKAFIRE
+42 VVDVEKAFIRE

-72 EESLK
+72 EESFK
-77 EEVDSK
+77 EEIDSK

-89 SPFEGGKESN
+89 SPFEGGKEDD
-99 FQAEGSK
+99 FKPEQGK
-106 KKKMSKGAI
+106 KKKLSRGAI
-115 IGIIVGSVALVGI
+115 VGIILGSMAVVGI
-128 IVTLV
+128 IVTLI
-133 IMFVILP
+133 IMFVIMP
-140 MGKGNGNSQETT
+140 MSKGSDTTKETT
-152 ISAGVLDDLQSK
+152 ISAGVLDDLQSR
-164 INMFYT
+164 INMLYT

-201 ISDVEKELNT
+201 TSDVEKELNT

-240 CTKVIQ
+240 CIKVIQ

-301 IKHVVNKKEL
+301 IKHEVNKKEL

>member
-8 INQNGDSDVNWFNE
+8 INQNGDYDVNWFNDEVKE
-22 NVRDVEIPNN
+22 NI
-32 KGNNLREVED
+32 EVSKETED
-42 AVDVEKAFIRE
+42 IVDVEKTFIHE
-53 GLVNAYITMDEAM
+53 GLVNAYVAMDEAM

-115 IGIIVGSVALVGI
+115 IGIIAGSVALVGI

-140 MGKGNGNSQETT
+140 MSKGSDNSQETT
-152 ISAGVLDDLQSK
+152 ISAGVLDDLQSR
-164 INMFYT
+164 INMLYT

-178 DGYTVSDLDAFR
+178 DGYAVSDLDAFR

-201 ISDVEKELNT
+201 VSDVEKELNT

-226 DLSFNIEPSYVNDD
+226 NLSFNIEPSYVSED
-240 CTKVIQ
+240 CTSVIQ

-261 NLAQGVLADRNNY
+261 NLAQRVLSDRNSY
-274 VDIKK
+274 IDIKK
-279 SLSAVTNPSNFE
+279 SLSAISDASTFN

-301 IKHVVNKKEL
+301 IKHEVNKKEL
-311 QSMYEKLVSD
+311 QSMYDKLISD
-321 KATALAKKKLKDAK
+321 KNTALAKKKLKDAK

-376 EEPTKA
+376 EEPTKE
-382 TRVESV
+382 VSV
-388 TPTDNVSVVE
+388 VPTDSVPTVE